1 MVIRNINRR
10 LAAAVL
16 CFAAACVEATAQDDG
31 GRGRFALPGFVVQH
45 DIGGA
50 PAPAYMCDSLAF
62 ALHVKDIV
70 PARRELPVWTTAD
83 SIALPPRLFT
93 GLGGV
98 APAAAGTPFG
108 RNPFAFDFGRSG
120 RLASWGTG
128 AVTGSSSRTTLPG
141 LLSRRDASLGVVQ
154 SFGALTV
161 SAGLSADRYMLWRG
175 TRTTFGLGGSL
186 SYRFTDNLS
195 ATLFGRYV
203 GGGSFVSPASL
214 PYVGASG
221 YGGYVTLTGG
231 ALGVDLGV
239 ESYYDAFARRW
250 VTSPIVT
257 PKVRVSE
264 KFTIELPVGWM
275 VKEMI
280 DNAVN
285 NNRRRGGPMIMPD
298 NVPAPGRIPFGA
310 PEMPR

>member
-1 MVIRNINRR
+1 MMSIKHF
-10 LAAAVL
+10 LKHSAAVAAMCCVSFL
-16 CFAAACVEATAQDDG
+16 ACGVAACSDDDGAVPPVTPPGGEATAYITRVLDFMPAVGQFTNASPEYEEGDTQETMNQKVL
-31 GRGRFALPGFVVQH
+31 AA
-45 DIGGA
+45 IG
-50 PAPAYMCDSLAF
+50 
-62 ALHVKDIV
+62 H
-70 PARRELPVWTTAD
+70 
-83 SIALPPRLFT
+83 
-93 GLGGV
+93 
-98 APAAAGTPFG
+98 
-108 RNPFAFDFGRSG
+108 NNRSMI
-120 RLASWGTG
+120 
-128 AVTGSSSRTTLPG
+128 
-141 LLSRRDASLGVVQ
+141 SLG
-154 SFGALTV
+154 
-161 SAGLSADRYMLWRG
+161 
-175 TRTTFGLGGSL
+175 
-186 SYRFTDNLS
+186 
-195 ATLFGRYV
+195 
-203 GGGSFVSPASL
+203 
-214 PYVGASG
+214 G

-257 PKVRVSE
+257 PKVKVSE